1 MAMTLEQFQAFVA
14 GNVTDLQ
21 AKQADLERRFSLS
34 GFDRWWFDQPTG
46 LLQFENDD
54 GKARVEAP
62 FTEIGS
68 YSLKTR
74 TWVWGWANGSVL
86 EPQRKKSSRLRSL
99 AELTGFD
106 VFRRGVWEATESL
119 AWELTALAVGH
130 LGAQG
135 AYRCP
140 MDHLHVFLAIEGV
153 RSVPSTIPLPSA
165 VKGHG
170 REPGALVDAILKGKS
185 GPGLSG
191 PATTGG
197 ERWGFSTR

>member
-1 MAMTLEQFQAFVA
+1 MAMSLDQFQAFVTR
-14 GNVTDLQ
+14 NVTDLQ
-21 AKQADLERRFSLS
+21 AKQADLERRFGLS
-34 GFDRWWFDQPTG
+34 GFARWWFDQPTG
-46 LLQFENDD
+46 LLRFEDSAD
-54 GKARVEAP
+54 RAPVETP
-62 FTEIGS
+62 FTEVGS
-68 YSLKTR
+68 YSVKTR

-86 EPQRKKSSRLRSL
+86 EEQRKKSSRLRAL

-106 VFRRGVWEATESL
+106 VFRRGVWEADESL

-153 RSVPSTIPLPSA
+153 RPVPVPAPVTPR
-165 VKGHG
+165 GQG
-170 REPGALVDAILKGKS
+170 REPGALVDAILKRQN
-185 GPGLSG
+185 GPDVSG